1 MDKKSK
7 KQLILIGIILVLIAI
22 ILCVL
27 LNKKPNDNSSPNNQN
42 SEIDTSDIKDT
53 TLSWEDIVE
62 VSILGS
68 EGNLSVEFTYK
79 EIPDLRDKIDAENAK
94 WQEKRGTLDSDTDQ
108 DTIQTNLNWLEEL
121 NKLYSTQFCEAPAD
135 LNTHKKGETIKITC
149 SSATLEKLNYKFND
163 GFEYTLS
170 DIDEALSQEEIEKSL
185 KEMEEAKEYLEKEA
199 KGEVSSGTSENTITT
214 EDLDTEPNNYY
225 NVIGNTILIS
235 VKNIDTVNLFQQKGK
250 DEEIAVVVES
260 RSDFEKV
267 KEIALAQGNI
277 DYIQLGNNVYD
288 KESNFEEAEEWRGV
302 SA

>member
-1 MDKKSK
+1 MDKRSK
-7 KQLILIGIILVLIAI
+7 KQLIWIGIILVLIAI

-27 LNKKPNDNSSPNNQN
+27 LNQKPNDNSSPNNQD
-42 SEIDTSDIKDT
+42 SEINTSDIKET
-53 TLSWEDIVE
+53 TLNWEDIVE

-94 WQEKRGTLDSDTDQ
+94 WEEKRGTLDSDVDQ
-108 DTIQTNLNWLEEL
+108 ETIRTNLNWLEEL
-121 NKLYSTQFCEAPAD
+121 NKLYSTDFCETPAD
-135 LNTHKKGETIKITC
+135 LNNHKKGETIKITC

-163 GFEYTLS
+163 GLEYTLS
-170 DIDEALSQEEIEKSL
+170 DIDEALSEEEIEKSL

-199 KGEVSSGTSENTITT
+199 KGEISNDTTENTTV
-214 EDLDTEPNNYY
+214 EDLDTEPSNYY

-235 VKNIDTVNLFQQKGK
+235 VKDIDTVNLFQQKGK

-277 DYIQLGNNVYD
+277 DYKKLGNNVYD